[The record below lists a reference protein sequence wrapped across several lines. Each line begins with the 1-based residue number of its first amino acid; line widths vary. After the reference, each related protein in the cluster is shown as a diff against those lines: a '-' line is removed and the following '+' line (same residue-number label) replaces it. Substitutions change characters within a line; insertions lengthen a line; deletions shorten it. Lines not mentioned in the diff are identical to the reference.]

1 MNRLILQVIA
11 GIASLWLATKFV
23 PGVEFQGEIK
33 YLILAGLVLG
43 LINFFLKPLLKLITL
58 PLKILTFGLFGLV
71 INMGIVWL
79 VADVLFPQNL
89 EIHGLVP
96 LFWTTIIVWLVSLFL
111 GLYNPGGKV
120 ATEK

>member
-120 ATEK
+120 AAEK

>member
-33 YLILAGLVLG
+33 YLILAGLGLG

-120 ATEK
+120 AAEK